1 MCRAVVASL
10 RATAFAYSFR
20 ARARGRASTFR
31 VSALACGLMLAGAG
45 CAHMQEFGSPAPT
58 VMLPRQVLSGA
69 TDAPAL
75 YLGTSATAPVVGFL
89 GQDVLLD
96 VLGPPVTGRVPVRV
110 HGALS
115 VQAYVP
121 ASLLQLRTQRRGRL
135 RGTPVYLGPND
146 PVLVVGAG
154 EKSDRL
160 RVRAAPRMG
169 DLNLPA
175 FEGTYPTIG
184 LAPRQPADD
193 VAAPPEGE
201 AYVVPVNTALE
212 LRDKPNGKL
221 EVVVPAQSEPVP
233 ARVVGEQNGWF
244 AVRVGDGPYL
254 VGYTNA
260 QLQRAE
266 TPARAAS
273 VPAQATPAAELPRRL
288 ARETGE
294 LKRVSSGATV
304 SFGGRVIA
312 KLGKQ
317 GYARVLAVYPNG
329 EADALVAVDD
339 AVAVRGLLNTADLVP
354 PPAVA
359 RTSSRQSAQ

>member
-1 MCRAVVASL
+1 MPSAFASCLCRAVVASL
-10 RATAFAYSFR
+10 RARAFASALR
-20 ARARGRASTFR
+20 A
-31 VSALACGLMLAGAG
+31 SALACGLMLAGAG

-58 VMLPRQVLSGA
+58 VTLPRQVLSGA

-110 HGALS
+110 HSALS

-175 FEGTYPTIG
+175 FEGTYPAIG

-201 AYVVPVNTALE
+201 AYVVPINTALE

-221 EVVVPAQSEPVP
+221 EVVIPAQSEPVP
-233 ARVVGEQNGWF
+233 ARVLGEQQNGWF

-254 VGYTNA
+254 IGYTNA
-260 QLQRAE
+260 QLQRLE
-266 TPARAAS
+266 KPARAAP
-273 VPAQATPAAELPRRL
+273 VPAQATPATELPRRL
-288 ARETGE
+288 AHETGE

-312 KLGKQ
+312 KLGKE

>member
-1 MCRAVVASL
+1 MSSAISYLCRAGVALL
-10 RATAFAYSFR
+10 RAPHAGALWC
-20 ARARGRASTFR
+20 ALTF
-31 VSALACGLMLAGAG
+31 AGAG
-45 CAHMQEFGSPAPT
+45 CAHMQEFGSPTRT
-58 VMLPRQVLSGA
+58 VTLPDQVLSGA
-69 TDAPAL
+69 TEAPAL

-96 VLGPPVTGRVPVRV
+96 VLGPPETGRVPVRV

-135 RGTPVYLGPND
+135 RGTPVYLGPGD
-146 PVLVVGAG
+146 AVLVVGAG
-154 EKSDRL
+154 EKADRL

-169 DLNLPA
+169 DLILPA
-175 FEGTYPTIG
+175 FEGTYPVVG
-184 LAPRQPADD
+184 LAPRQPAPD
-193 VAAPPEGE
+193 VAPPPEGE
-201 AYVVPVNTALE
+201 AYVVPVNTALA
-212 LRDKPNGKL
+212 LHDNPNGKL
-221 EVVVPAQSEPVP
+221 TVVIPAQTEPVP
-233 ARVVGEQNGWF
+233 ARVLGERDGWF

-260 QLQRAE
+260 QLQRVATE
-266 TPARAAS
+266 APAPAVAA
-273 VPAQATPAAELPRRL
+273 AAVTGSELPRRL

-294 LKRVSSGATV
+294 LKRVSSGAKI

-312 KLGKQ
+312 KLAKE

-339 AVAVRGLLNTADLVP
+339 SVAVRGLLNTADLVP
-354 PPAVA
+354 PPAAA
-359 RTSSRQSAQ
+359 RTSSRQSSQ